1 MEKRFNNCVSSL
13 KANYRLAYDFFLEDY
28 NMIIE
33 FDGEQHFKPRF
44 NNHSFKQT
52 IINDNIKNNYILKP
66 INNIEHKIRS
76 VYSLQVMSRAVNR
89 VKIIIEMG
97 LVTYERRNVV
107 C

>member
-1 MEKRFNNCVSSL
+1 
-13 KANYRLAYDFFLEDY
+13 
-28 NMIIE
+28 MIIY
-33 FDGEQHFKPRF
+33 
-44 NNHSFKQT
+44 
-52 IINDNIKNNYILKP
+52 KNNYILKP

-89 VKIIIEMG
+89 VKVIIEMG